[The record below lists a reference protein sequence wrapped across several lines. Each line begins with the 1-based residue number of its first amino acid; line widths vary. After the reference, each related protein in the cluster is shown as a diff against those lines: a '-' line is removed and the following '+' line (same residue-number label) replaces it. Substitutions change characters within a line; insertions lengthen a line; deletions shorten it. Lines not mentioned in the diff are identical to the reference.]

1 MDERIVLLRKALE
14 KSAAIEAAQRSG
26 QRKPKRRLGHTN
38 A

>member
-14 KSAAIEAAQRSG
+14 KSAAIEAVQRKG
-26 QRKPKRRLGHTN
+26 QRKPKRRMGHTN